1 MRTCIGCHP
10 AVVQRTINCQV
21 PESQLFIFGMYHK
34 SNYGYGNKAC
44 SAPFDS
50 KGKSHVDG
58 GHHGDGIEG
67 EEKVWDEKEM
77 ESGAE
82 NGETKKGVE
91 NEEPGLQSKLPDRLE
106 QHGDEVDKVASCQNR
121 QKLEGGHIILD
132 MCFYIIF
139 II

>member
-1 MRTCIGCHP
+1 M
-10 AVVQRTINCQV
+10 
-21 PESQLFIFGMYHK
+21 ELW
-34 SNYGYGNKAC
+34 NKAC

-58 GHHGDGIEG
+58 GHHGDGVEG

-77 ESGAE
+77 ESRAE

-132 MCFYIIF
+132 MCFFIIF
-139 II
+139 IIWITILLL